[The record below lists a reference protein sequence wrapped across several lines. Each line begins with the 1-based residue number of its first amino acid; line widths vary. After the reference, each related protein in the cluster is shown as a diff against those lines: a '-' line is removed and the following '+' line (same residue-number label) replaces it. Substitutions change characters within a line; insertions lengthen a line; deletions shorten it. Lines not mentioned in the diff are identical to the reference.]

1 MTTITLPKIEYLKL
15 KREASAYHNMK
26 THLFESLV
34 QDPVDKV
41 VQDFKETHLYSEA
54 FLQDLER
61 GLRRSS
67 YGK

>member
-1 MTTITLPKIEYLKL
+1 MSTITLPKIEYLKL
-15 KREASAYHNMK
+15 KKEANAYRRIK
-26 THLFESLV
+26 THLFESLI
-34 QDPVDKV
+34 QDPIDKV

>member
-1 MTTITLPKIEYLKL
+1 MSTITLPKIEYQKL
-15 KREASAYHNMK
+15 KKEANAYRRIK
-26 THLFESLV
+26 THLFESLIR
-34 QDPVDKV
+34 DPIDKV

>member
-1 MTTITLPKIEYLKL
+1 MTTVTMPKIEYLKL
-15 KREASAYHNMK
+15 KREANAYRNIK

-41 VQDFKETHLYSEA
+41 IRDFEQTKLYSKA
-54 FLQDLER
+54 FLQDLEK

>member
-15 KREASAYHNMK
+15 KREASAYREIK

-41 VQDFKETHLYSEA
+41 VQEFAQTKLYSKA
-54 FLQDLER
+54 FLQDFER

>member
-15 KREASAYHNMK
+15 KKEVNAYRNMK
-26 THLFESLV
+26 AHLFESLV

-41 VQDFKETHLYSEA
+41 IQDFARTKLYSKA
-54 FLQDLER
+54 FLQDLEK

>member
-1 MTTITLPKIEYLKL
+1 MVTITLPKIEYLKI
-15 KREASAYHNMK
+15 KKEANAYRLIK

-41 VQDFKETHLYSEA
+41 VRDFRKTKIYSEA
-54 FLQDLER
+54 FLQDLEK

>member
-1 MTTITLPKIEYLKL
+1 MSTITLPKIEYLKL
-15 KREASAYHNMK
+15 KKEANAYRLIK
-26 THLFESLV
+26 THLFESLI
-34 QDPVDKV
+34 QDPIDKV

>member
-1 MTTITLPKIEYLKL
+1 MVTVTLPKIEYLKL
-15 KREASAYHNMK
+15 KREANAYRNIK

-41 VQDFKETHLYSEA
+41 IRDFAQTKLYSKA
-54 FLQDLER
+54 FLQDLEK